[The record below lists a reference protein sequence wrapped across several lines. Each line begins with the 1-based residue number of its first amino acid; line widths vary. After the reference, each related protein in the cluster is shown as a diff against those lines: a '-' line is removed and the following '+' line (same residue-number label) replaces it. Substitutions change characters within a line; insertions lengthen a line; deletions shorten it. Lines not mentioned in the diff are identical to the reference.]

1 MEIRISKKPLLISC
15 FRLSV
20 AEIVL
25 GFSSTRLA
33 TEDNRVP
40 VMGLDYFYIGPLLDH
55 NEPQLF
61 IFTFIVC
68 LKRDLNF
75 DNENNFFMK

>member
-40 VMGLDYFYIGPLLDH
+40 VMGLDYFHIGPLLGSMSH
-55 NEPQLF
+55 NFLF
-61 IFTFIVC
+61 LLLLFASRGI
-68 LKRDLNF
+68 
-75 DNENNFFMK
+75 